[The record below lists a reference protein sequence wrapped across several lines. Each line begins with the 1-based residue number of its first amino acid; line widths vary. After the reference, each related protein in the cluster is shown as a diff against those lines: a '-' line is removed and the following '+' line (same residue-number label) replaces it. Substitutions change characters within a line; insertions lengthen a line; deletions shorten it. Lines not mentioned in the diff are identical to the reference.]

1 MIMGKSL
8 KYVTDFEF
16 PSDRGYSGSAG
27 KTMVKGYARGGA
39 ADMAQDKAMV
49 KAAVQKHERSKHPG
63 EPLTKLA
70 KGGKASRARNMIR
83 NEREEMARVEAKR
96 RDAGDEISR
105 VRSEMRRDMAEMRG
119 MPARRAYPV
128 DRREPM
134 IAQAPM
140 GPMAAMAKGGMTPK
154 QQAKVGRVMGEFK
167 AGELHSG
174 KNGPVVRDRKQ
185 ATAIALSEA
194 RKAGKK

>member
-1 MIMGKSL
+1 MIMGKNL
-8 KYVTDFEF
+8 KYVSEFEF

-39 ADMAQDKAMV
+39 ADMAQDKAMI

-70 KGGKASRARNMIR
+70 KGGKASRMRNVIR

-105 VRSEMRRDMAEMRG
+105 VRSEMRRDMAEMKG

-134 IAQAPM
+134 IPQAPLT
-140 GPMAAMAKGGMTPK
+140 AMAKGGMTPK

-174 KNGPVVRDRKQ
+174 KDGPVVRNRKQ
-185 ATAIALSEA
+185 AVAIAMSEG